1 MAKIIG
7 IDLGTTKCS
16 AAVMMHGKPMIIPN
30 TRGNMATPSVVAFAK
45 DGKILVGEDA
55 LSQAVL
61 NVRNT
66 FFNVKRAMGSSQKYC
81 TGRQTL
87 TPQQIVSHLLVAMK
101 HNAETY
107 LGEETVDQ
115 AVVSVP
121 AYFTDAQRWF
131 IRDAGH
137 NAGLN
142 VLMVIDE
149 ANAAGLYYGYSQNQL
164 KSENVVVYALGG
176 GSFDVSVLNIGSE
189 GIFEVRAVNGD
200 IYLGGI
206 DFDKRIADR
215 LIDEFAKY
223 HPTIDLRDDT
233 IALERIM
240 EASEKAK
247 IDLSSTNQI
256 EISIPYIT
264 MSAGHLLDLKTILTR
279 EIFEEMTSDLI
290 KRSIEMCGLVLSDAK
305 YNRQDIDKIILV
317 GRQTRMPA
325 IYRAVTGFFGKE
337 PSRNVTP
344 GEAVVLGAAV
354 EAGILS
360 GEVKKDIMLLGVIPL
375 SLGVEV
381 LEGVFTKLIERN
393 TTIPTTNNKI
403 FTTSA
408 DGQTDVLIRIFQGE
422 CALAADNKAIGTL
435 QLTGIPSAPKGV
447 PQIDVIFDIDNA
459 GILCIKAKHSK
470 TGKIVETKI
479 KDRGSL
485 IELTPGT
492 VCPYG
497 RWLG

>member
-16 AAVMMHGKPMIIPN
+16 AAVMMHGEPMIIPN
-30 TRGNMATPSVVAFAK
+30 ARGNMATPSVVAFAK
-45 DGKILVGEDA
+45 DSKILVGEDA

-66 FFNVKRAMGSSQKYC
+66 FFNVKRAVGSSQKYC
-81 TGRQTL
+81 MGRQTF

-107 LGEETVDQ
+107 LGETVDQ

-121 AYFTDAQRWF
+121 AYFNDAQRWF

-137 NAGLN
+137 NSGLN
-142 VLMVIDE
+142 VLRVINE
-149 ANAAGLYYGYSQNQL
+149 ANAAGLYYGYSQSQC
-164 KSENVVVYALGG
+164 KSEKVVVYDLGG
-176 GSFDVSVLNIGSE
+176 GSFDVSVLDIASE
-189 GIFEVRAVNGD
+189 GVLEVRAVNGD

-206 DFDKRIADR
+206 DFDKIIANK
-215 LIDEFAKY
+215 LIDKFAKDY
-223 HPTIDLRDDT
+223 PTIDLRDDT

-256 EISIPYIT
+256 EINLPYIT
-264 MSAGHLLDLKTILTR
+264 MSAGHMLDLKTILTR
-279 EIFEEMTSDLI
+279 EKLEEMTSDLI
-290 KRSIEMCGLVLSDAK
+290 KRTIEMCGLVLSDAK
-305 YNRQDIDKIILV
+305 YNRQDIDKIILI
-317 GRQTRMPA
+317 GGQTRMPA
-325 IYRAVTGFFGKE
+325 VYRAVTGFFGKE
-337 PSRNVTP
+337 PSRNVNP

-354 EAGILS
+354 EAGFLS
-360 GEVKKDIMLLGVIPL
+360 GEAKDIILLDVIPL

-381 LEGVFTKLIERN
+381 LGGFFTKLIERN
-393 TTIPTTNNKI
+393 TTIPATNNKI

-408 DGQTDVLIRIFQGE
+408 DGQTDVLIRIYQGE
-422 CALAADNKAIGTL
+422 CVLAADNKAIGTL

-447 PQIDVIFDIDNA
+447 PQIDVIFDIGAN

-479 KDRGSL
+479 KDRESL
-485 IELTPGT
+485 ISLTPGT
-492 VCPYG
+492 ICPYG